1 MWIASQPRAFIVTFL
16 CGLIVGF
23 FLGVHAVM
31 GTNAIGLVMI
41 GFAALGAALGGG
53 LARRRDRV
61 TRECDPPRIASS
73 INWKLF

>member
-31 GTNAIGLVMI
+31 GSNAIGLVMT
-41 GFAALGAALGGG
+41 GFAALGAALGAT
-53 LARRRDRV
+53 ARPREPRV
-61 TRECDPPRIASS
+61 
-73 INWKLF
+73 